1 MPLGFIMNVKH
12 VYMSGFLTRLWTTCE
27 WRVWFRQTSIST
39 KPTILEML
47 LIFFLIKEY

>member
-12 VYMSGFLTRLWTTCE
+12 VYMSRFLTRPWATCE

-39 KPTILEML
+39 ELTILEML